1 MSILRELQE
10 IFHRRLVQIA
20 ALAALFSAFLAV
32 SFFTRV
38 YIYDPDMW
46 WHLSVGDWIL
56 RHRQVPYIGILSRTA
71 SARPWVAYSWG
82 FELILS
88 RVYAWFGL
96 SGFAFFGVL
105 LSLLVS
111 VALFATCYALS
122 GRFWRSWFLT
132 LFGSLAY
139 IYSIFPRPVF
149 FSMILFTLMLGMI
162 LKAQRT
168 GRIQILYW
176 S

>member
-1 MSILRELQE
+1 
-10 IFHRRLVQIA
+10 
-20 ALAALFSAFLAV
+20 
-32 SFFTRV
+32 
-38 YIYDPDMW
+38 MW
-46 WHLSVGDWIL
+46 WHLSVA
-56 RHRQVPYIGILSRTA
+56 IGFCDIGKCPTLYPFTYSVRSTV
-71 SARPWVAYSWG
+71 VAYSWG

-139 IYSIFPRPVF
+139 IYSIFPVQC
-149 FSMILFTLMLGMI
+149 FSV
-162 LKAQRT
+162 
-168 GRIQILYW
+168 
-176 S
+176 